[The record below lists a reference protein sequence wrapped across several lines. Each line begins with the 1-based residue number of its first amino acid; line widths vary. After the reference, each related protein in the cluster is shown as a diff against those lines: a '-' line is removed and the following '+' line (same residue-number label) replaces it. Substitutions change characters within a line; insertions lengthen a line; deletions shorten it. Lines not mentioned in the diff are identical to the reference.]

1 MKIKDKFILGTA
13 QFSENYG
20 LFGKKKL
27 KKKDIFNI
35 LNLLKQKK
43 INRLDNSSDYKGSEI
58 KIKNFKEKKWKIS
71 TKIKFHQKDLVINNK
86 DHLKKIILK
95 KINLSKKK
103 LGIRKFEILLINNYE
118 IFKPSLKKNI
128 YEVLTNL
135 KKRKFFDKFGYSIYN
150 FKKLEKTISNFCPDV
165 IQCPYNVFDLRLNNK
180 KLQKIIKKNNIKIH
194 ARSVFLQGL
203 LLCNLKYIPKKFE
216 KWESL
221 FLKWEHWINKSN
233 ISKLDAC
240 ISHVLSNNCIDKII
254 VGVKDIEELKQILRL
269 RKLKKIKPP
278 KFYSKSKDIL
288 INPSKW

>member
-233 ISKLDAC
+233 IYKLYEC
-240 ISHVLSNNCIDKII
+240 ISYVLYNNCIDKII
-254 VGVKDIEELKQILRL
+254 VGVKDLEELKQILRL